1 MRALATGLALLALWQ
16 AVVSLSGAPPYIL
29 PAPAAVLRALA
40 DNRGML
46 ARNGLATLAEIL
58 LGLGLGLLIGLAA
71 GLATALSTQV
81 ERLLR
86 PLLVLSQAVPVFALA
101 PILTLW
107 LGYGMGSKVAVVVL
121 ITFFPVASA
130 LHDGLRATP
139 EAALDLARLARAP
152 RWRTLVWLR
161 LPHALPHLAAALRI
175 AAVYAPIGAVIGEWV
190 GSSAGLG
197 HLMLLANARMKTD
210 LMFAALAVLAAMT
223 LGLRAATDRGLRRLG
238 L

>member
-1 MRALATGLALLALWQ
+1 MRALGTGLALLALWQ
-16 AVVSLSGAPPYIL
+16 VAVSLTAVPPYIL
-29 PAPAAVLRALA
+29 PGPWAVAVALVSNHMMLLGNAAATAAEIAL
-40 DNRGML
+40 
-46 ARNGLATLAEIL
+46 GLAFGIL
-58 LGLGLGLLIGLAA
+58 MGLAA
-71 GLATALSTQV
+71 GLATALSPRI
-81 ERLLR
+81 ERILR
-86 PLLVLSQAVPVFALA
+86 PLLLLSQAVPVFALA

-139 EAALDLARLARAP
+139 DASLDLARLAAAS
-152 RWRTLVWLR
+152 RWRELLWLR

-190 GSSAGLG
+190 GSSTGLG

-223 LGLRAATDRGLRRLG
+223 ITLRAATDLCLRRFG

>member
-1 MRALATGLALLALWQ
+1 MRALLAGIALLALWQ
-16 AVVSLSGAPPYIL
+16 AVVSLTAVPPFIL
-29 PAPAAVLRALA
+29 PGPVAVLQAMVA
-40 DNRGML
+40 NRGML
-46 ARNGLATLAEIL
+46 AQNAATTAAEIG
-58 LGLGLGLLIGLAA
+58 LGLGLGVLTGLAA
-71 GLATALSTQV
+71 GLATALSD
-81 ERLLR
+81 RLGQILR
-86 PLLVLSQAVPVFALA
+86 PLLVISQALPVFALA

-152 RWRTLVWLR
+152 RWRELMWLR

-223 LGLRAATDRGLRRLG
+223 LCLRAATDAGLRRAG